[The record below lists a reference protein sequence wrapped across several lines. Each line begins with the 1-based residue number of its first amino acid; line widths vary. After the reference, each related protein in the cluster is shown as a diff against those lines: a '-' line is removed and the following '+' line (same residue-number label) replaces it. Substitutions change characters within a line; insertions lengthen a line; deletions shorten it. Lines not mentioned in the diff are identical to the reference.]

1 MSAPDVIVIGAGVAG
16 LAAATAL
23 AEGGA
28 RVLVVEARGI
38 LGGRASA
45 FRDNV
50 TGDLVDNGQHVIL
63 GCYHETFRFLRRVGA
78 DNAVRLQAS
87 LEVPTV
93 DRGGV
98 RSVLRCPA
106 LPAPLHLLAGL
117 LGWSA
122 LGWRD
127 RASAFR
133 VAPALVRARR
143 RAARGQDAGP
153 ELADETVDAWLERHR
168 QSPRLRAL
176 LWEPLAVAALNQ
188 DVRSATAAPFVRVVG
203 AVFGG
208 RPAEAAIGIPAV
220 PLSELFGTPA
230 ERYLA
235 ERGGLVRR
243 HAPARLVLAGRMVV
257 GIEVRGERIRA
268 GTVVAAVPWHAWRTL
283 VADVDAGP
291 VAALRAAAV
300 ARRPSPIVTVN
311 LWLDRTVLDVPFLSL
326 PGRRFQF
333 VFDRTRPER
342 SGPAHL
348 SLVSSGA
355 DDVLRQPSDRLVS
368 TAFAELRAAVPEAR
382 GAALVRG
389 SVVREPRATFSLAPG
404 EPPRPRNRTPATGL
418 WLAGDWTDTGLPA
431 TIESAALSGHRAAAE
446 ILGRPTSE
454 ARPLPSDGR

>member
-1 MSAPDVIVIGAGVAG
+1 VSAPDVIVIGAGVAG

-38 LGGRASA
+38 LGGRASTY
-45 FRDNV
+45 RDAV
-50 TGDLVDNGQHVIL
+50 TGELVDNGQHVIL

-78 DNAVRLQAS
+78 EGAVRLQAR

-93 DRGGV
+93 DRGGT

-106 LPAPLHLLAGL
+106 LPAPLHLLAGIMA
-117 LGWSA
+117 WPA

-133 VAPALVRARR
+133 MAPALIRACRW
-143 RAARGQDAGP
+143 AARGRATGP
-153 ELADETVDAWLERHR
+153 ARADETVDAWLDRHG
-168 QSPRLRAL
+168 QSRRLREL
-176 LWEPLAVAALNQ
+176 LWEPLALAALNQ
-188 DVRSATAAPFVRVVG
+188 DVQSAAAAPFARVVG

-208 RPAEAAIGIPAV
+208 RPAEAAIGIPTV
-220 PLSELFGTPA
+220 PLSELFGATA
-230 ERYLA
+230 ERYLDA
-235 ERGGLVRR
+235 RGGLVRR
-243 HAPARLVLAGRMVV
+243 HAPARLVLAGRKVA

-283 VADVDAGP
+283 VADEDAGP
-291 VAALRAAAV
+291 VAALRAAAL

-311 LWLDRTVLDVPFLSL
+311 LWLDRTVLDVPFVSL

-333 VFDRTRPER
+333 VFDRTRPDR
-342 SGPAHL
+342 PGAAHL

-355 DDVLRQPSDRLVS
+355 DDVLRQPSDALVS
-368 TAFAELRAAVPEAR
+368 AAVEELRAAVPEAR
-382 GAALVRG
+382 AATLVRG
-389 SVVREPRATFSLAPG
+389 TVVREPRATFSLAPG
-404 EPPRPRNRTPATGL
+404 EPPRPGTRTPAPGL

-446 ILGRPTSE
+446 ILRQQAGP
-454 ARPLPSDGR
+454 AG

>member
-23 AEGGA
+23 AEDGA

-38 LGGRASA
+38 LGGRATA
-45 FRDNV
+45 FRDAV
-50 TGDLVDNGQHVIL
+50 TGELVDNGQHVIL
-63 GCYHETFRFLRRVGA
+63 GCYRETFRFLRRIGA
-78 DNAVRLQAS
+78 EGAVRLQAR

-106 LPAPLHLLAGL
+106 LPAPLHLLAGIMS
-117 LGWSA
+117 WSA

-127 RASAFR
+127 RASALR
-133 VAPALVRARR
+133 MAPALVRARG
-143 RAARGQDAGP
+143 AARGQEAGP
-153 ELADETVDAWLERHR
+153 ALADETVEAWLERHR
-168 QSPRLRAL
+168 QSPRMREL

-235 ERGGLVRR
+235 ERGGFVRR
-243 HAPARLVLAGRMVV
+243 HAPARLVLAGRKVA

-268 GTVVAAVPWHAWRTL
+268 GAVVAAVPWHAWRTL
-283 VADVDAGP
+283 VADEDAGP
-291 VAALRAAAV
+291 VAALRAGAV

-311 LWLDRTVLDVPFLSL
+311 LWLDRTVLDVPFVSL

-342 SGPAHL
+342 SAPAHL
-348 SLVSSGA
+348 SFVSSGA
-355 DDVLRQPSDRLVS
+355 DDMLRQPSDRLVS
-368 TAFAELRAAVPEAR
+368 AAFAELRAALPEAR
-382 GAALVRG
+382 AAGLVRG
-389 SVVREPRATFSLAPG
+389 TVVREPRATFSLAPG
-404 EPPRPRNRTPATGL
+404 EPPRPGSRTSATGL

-431 TIESAALSGHRAAAE
+431 TIESAALSGHRAAAD
-446 ILGRPTSE
+446 ILGRQTGE
-454 ARPLPSDGR
+454 AGPLASDGR

>member
-45 FRDNV
+45 LRDAA
-50 TGDLVDNGQHVIL
+50 TGELVDNGQHVIL

-78 DNAVRLQAS
+78 DGAVCVQAR

-93 DRGGV
+93 DQGGT
-98 RSVLRCPA
+98 RSVLRCPG

-117 LGWSA
+117 MRWTA

-127 RASAFR
+127 RASAIR
-133 VAPALVRARR
+133 MTPALVRARR
-143 RAARGQDAGP
+143 WAARGRGGGP
-153 ELADETVDAWLERHR
+153 VRGGETVAAWLERYG
-168 QSPRLRAL
+168 QSPRLREL

-188 DVRSATAAPFVRVVG
+188 DVRSAAAAPFARVVG

-208 RPAEAAIGIPAV
+208 RASEAAIGIPAV
-220 PLSELFGTPA
+220 PLSELFGATA

-235 ERGGLVRR
+235 ARGGLVRR
-243 HAPARLVLAGRMVV
+243 HAPARLVLAGRMVA

-268 GTVVAAVPWHAWRTL
+268 GAVVAAVPWHAWRTL
-283 VADVDAGP
+283 VTDEEAGP
-291 VAALRAAAV
+291 LSALRAAAL

-311 LWLDRTVLDVPFLSL
+311 LWLDRRVLDVPFLSL

-333 VFDRTRPER
+333 VFDRSRPDR
-342 SGPAHL
+342 PGPAHL
-348 SLVSSGA
+348 SLVASGA
-355 DDVLRQPSDRLVS
+355 EDVLRRPSDSLV
-368 TAFAELRAAVPEAR
+368 AAALDELKAAVPEAR
-382 GAALVRG
+382 AAALVRG
-389 SVVREPRATFSLAPG
+389 TVVREPRATFSLAPG
-404 EPPRPRNRTPATGL
+404 EPPRPGTRTPVAGL

-431 TIESAALSGHRAAAE
+431 TIESAALSGHRAAAG
-446 ILGRPTSE
+446 ILGHTADAA
-454 ARPLPSDGR
+454 ARWPPDGR